1 MASFSAPEPW
11 IPPARGGLGLRV
23 TDTAFVLEKFG
34 VVLPRL
40 EKEVQPRQD
49 HVLAMGSGLA
59 GQGGPRLPSVSMIA
73 FARSVVDSDEEVCE
87 PPGGGVESWA
97 ACMAAAATGQAEG
110 GDHLLYDGE
119 PLGLEPGDG
128 AWVPVRRE
136 HEGPG
141 VASCAGPRLEVVL
154 QALGSE
160 TDVAP
165 GLWTSGAKEGM
176 VLSLIH
182 I

>member
-1 MASFSAPEPW
+1 M
-11 IPPARGGLGLRV
+11 
-23 TDTAFVLEKFG
+23 
-34 VVLPRL
+34 
-40 EKEVQPRQD
+40 
-49 HVLAMGSGLA
+49 
-59 GQGGPRLPSVSMIA
+59 SMIA

-110 GDHLLYDGE
+110 GDRLLYDGE
-119 PLGLEPGDG
+119 PFGLEPGDG

-141 VASCAGPRLEVVL
+141 VASCAGPNLEVVL
-154 QALGSE
+154 QAFGSE

-165 GLWTSGAKEGM
+165 GLWTSGDRKGWC
-176 VLSLIH
+176 LWRTPRSSTR
-182 I
+182 